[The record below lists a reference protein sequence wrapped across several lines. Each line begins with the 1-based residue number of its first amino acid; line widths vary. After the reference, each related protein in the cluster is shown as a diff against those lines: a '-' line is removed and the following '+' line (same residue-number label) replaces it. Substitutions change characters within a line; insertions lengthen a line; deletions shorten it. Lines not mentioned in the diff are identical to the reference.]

1 MVLRQ
6 RSSHDDRFRSDVLGG
21 IRTHGILL
29 AKKDS
34 TETELR
40 GPRVRQQRDRGTTAP
55 ANVPRETRTLSLA
68 RAKGTFFLL
77 ELRARSFARW
87 LSRSAVLATYPWAR
101 DDDTEP
107 ATAKSRVGFEPTMRW
122 LCKPL
127 RSATLPPAHSVLPTP
142 RMPPRRLSELGVEPR
157 RAWSSATCSPTEL
170 FRHQDTSQ
178 EGQTGF
184 EPAVCRLRA
193 DRFFWV

>member
-87 LSRSAVLATYPWAR
+87 LSRSAVLATCSWAR

-127 RSATLPPAHSVLPTP
+127 RWTTLPPAHTAFCWCRARRHGDCRNSESNRGERGLQPRALPLSYSDTKTPLKRARQDLNPQSV
-142 RMPPRRLSELGVEPR
+142 G
-157 RAWSSATCSPTEL
+157 
-170 FRHQDTSQ
+170 
-178 EGQTGF
+178 
-184 EPAVCRLRA
+184 
-193 DRFFWV
+193 